1 MKNKFFLRPLI
12 FILLLAVFA
21 VNFSFS
27 QASDSKSFE
36 KDKENLIKVCATISS
51 NKITKGDFKQNK
63 LIKRIKREMVSTG
76 TFIVSADD
84 GILWQTEKP
93 YYSSMAMTKSAI
105 VQTNAKGKKSVLS
118 SNSNATFEQFAK
130 VLSSVF
136 TGNAE
141 ILIENFEVEFIG
153 SVDNWNINLVPKN
166 SSVRNF
172 IEEIEMAGRISIDT
186 MTIHESSGDFIR
198 YDFSNQSYPD
208 KLSDEEKEFFKL

>member
-186 MTIHESSGDFIR
+186 MTIHESGGDFIR
-198 YDFSNQSYPD
+198 YEFSNQTYPD